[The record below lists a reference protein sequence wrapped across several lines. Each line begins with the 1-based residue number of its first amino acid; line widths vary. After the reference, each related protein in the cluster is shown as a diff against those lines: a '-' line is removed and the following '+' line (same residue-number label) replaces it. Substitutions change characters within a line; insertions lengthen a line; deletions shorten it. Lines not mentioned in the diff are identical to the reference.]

1 MIGFGGYP
9 GFGMTFSI
17 MRIMVPVIFVLVFG
31 IIIVAMVRGICE
43 WNKNNHSPKLSVP
56 AKVVSR
62 RTAVSH
68 HHHHQGN
75 GMHHTHTATSYYATF
90 QVESGDRI
98 EFLVSGTEYG
108 MLAEGDSGEPLFE
121 FSTERVG
128 GMKGVT
134 VKRSGGLKISR
145 ENERIPR
152 IERRV
157 HA

>member
-56 AKVVSR
+56 ANVVSR

-75 GMHHTHTATSYYATF
+75 GMYHTHTATSYYATF

-108 MLAEGDSGEPLFE
+108 MLAEGDSGELTFQGTRYLN
-121 FSTERVG
+121 FR
-128 GMKGVT
+128 
-134 VKRSGGLKISR
+134 R
-145 ENERIPR
+145 EGAE
-152 IERRV
+152 
-157 HA
+157 

>member
-75 GMHHTHTATSYYATF
+75 GMHHTHTATSYYSTF

-108 MLAEGDSGEPLFE
+108 MLAEGDSGKLTFQGTRYLN
-121 FSTERVG
+121 FQR
-128 GMKGVT
+128 
-134 VKRSGGLKISR
+134 
-145 ENERIPR
+145 NESA
-152 IERRV
+152 E
-157 HA
+157 

>member
-31 IIIVAMVRGICE
+31 IIIVAMVRGIGE

-68 HHHHQGN
+68 HHHHGN
-75 GMHHTHTATSYYATF
+75 EMHHTHTSTSYYATF
-90 QVESGDRI
+90 QVESGDRMEI
-98 EFLVSGTEYG
+98 AVSGAEYG
-108 MLAEGDSGEPLFE
+108 MLAEGD
-121 FSTERVG
+121 R
-128 GMKGVT
+128 GMLTFQGT
-134 VKRSGGLKISR
+134 RYLSFRR
-145 ENERIPR
+145 ECSE
-152 IERRV
+152 
-157 HA
+157 

>member
-31 IIIVAMVRGICE
+31 IIIVAMVRGIGE

-75 GMHHTHTATSYYATF
+75 GC
-90 QVESGDRI
+90 I
-98 EFLVSGTEYG
+98 IPI
-108 MLAEGDSGEPLFE
+108 PLPAILPPF
-121 FSTERVG
+121 R
-128 GMKGVT
+128 
-134 VKRSGGLKISR
+134 
-145 ENERIPR
+145 
-152 IERRV
+152 
-157 HA
+157 

>member
-62 RTAVSH
+62 RTAVYR
-68 HHHHQGN
+68 GIET
-75 GMHHTHTATSYYATF
+75 MHTFTSYYVTF
-90 QVESGDRI
+90 QVESGDRM
-98 EFLVSGTEYG
+98 EFEVSDMEYG
-108 MLAEGDSGEPLFE
+108 MLAEGDSGELTFQGTRYLN
-121 FSTERVG
+121 FR
-128 GMKGVT
+128 
-134 VKRSGGLKISR
+134 R
-145 ENERIPR
+145 EGAE
-152 IERRV
+152 
-157 HA
+157 